1 MDRFRLSTAARRESA
16 CCTGACKYRAERAPH
31 AMISQGI
38 IVVLRDHETPTPYVE
53 LWVGRVRDH
62 GRFGDDSFINRDD

>member
-1 MDRFRLSTAARRESA
+1 
-16 CCTGACKYRAERAPH
+16 
-31 AMISQGI
+31 MISQGI

-62 GRFGDDSFINRDD
+62 GRFGDDSFINRDDWCTIYQSVFEVSKLGYICMDIGCIDCVEKTV